1 MCMVSNIV
9 EYERDWIN
17 KRYPNVEPWIQPR
30 ITPIEPL
37 DPLPFTPFVTN
48 PLVTREELDEIKK
61 QLEEFREL
69 LKQAKIYDERT
80 GQPDCSDKKEIVD
93 FLRKLAD
100 KLEVEGLGD
109 LLK

>member
-1 MCMVSNIV
+1 M
-9 EYERDWIN
+9 
-17 KRYPNVEPWIQPR
+17 YPNVEPWIQPG
-30 ITPIEPL
+30 IKPLEPL
-37 DPLPFTPFVTN
+37 

-61 QLEEFREL
+61 QLEEFKEL